1 MQDTETPQRPERLTG
16 GISRQYPDG
25 SNFPWGP
32 IDAFHEFGPYTIIE
46 YRRDQSRTDQ
56 REYWPEHGRSMF
68 MVCDTPGSHFTRSYY
83 SFDEAIL
90 GAVAVRRDGINTQA
104 DRLMARMLGIE
115 TTE

>member
-1 MQDTETPQRPERLTG
+1 MQNTERSQRPERLTG

-32 IDAFHEFGPYTIIE
+32 IDAFHEFGPHTVIE

-56 REYWPEHGRSMF
+56 SEYWSEHGRSMF
-68 MVCDTPGSHFTRSYY
+68 MVWGDHHFSTRSYY
-83 SFDEAIL
+83 SFDEAVL
-90 GAVAVRRDGINTQA
+90 GAVALRHDGLNTQA